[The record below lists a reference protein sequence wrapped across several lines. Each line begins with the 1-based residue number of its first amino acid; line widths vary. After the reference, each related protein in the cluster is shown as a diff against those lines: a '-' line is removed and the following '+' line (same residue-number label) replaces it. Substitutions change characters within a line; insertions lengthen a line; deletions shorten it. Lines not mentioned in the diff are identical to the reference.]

1 MTIERQL
8 ADDALLA
15 PLRADGGGFAMLA
28 LDQRESLRQMFP
40 GGTATD
46 DELRAFKRTALEL
59 LSPHASAVLLDKA
72 FISHEHSA
80 VADARP
86 AELAP
91 DAALILAVDV
101 LVQPVGGAVET
112 TELDRSATVEYIHRV
127 GASALKLLVIWKDDD
142 KTAERRALV
151 DEFLDL
157 ARRAGVA
164 SLVEGIVRPVS
175 GQWSGPAERHEAIVT
190 AARELA
196 PGATIYKAEVPG
208 YAPGDV
214 SLVEE
219 HAARISEV
227 VDGTWVVLSN
237 GVQQPDFAAALAA
250 SVRGGA
256 DGFLAGRAV
265 WADTVAETDP
275 AAALAERSV
284 GRLRELAGIVAARA

>member
-1 MTIERQL
+1 
-8 ADDALLA
+8 
-15 PLRADGGGFAMLA
+15 
-28 LDQRESLRQMFP
+28 
-40 GGTATD
+40 
-46 DELRAFKRTALEL
+46 
-59 LSPHASAVLLDKA
+59 
-72 FISHEHSA
+72 
-80 VADARP
+80 
-86 AELAP
+86 
-91 DAALILAVDV
+91 V

-142 KTAERRALV
+142 KAAERRALV

-164 SLVEGIVRPVS
+164 SLVEGIVRPATDA
-175 GQWSGPAERHEAIVT
+175 GWSGPGERHEAIIA

-250 SVRGGA
+250 AVRGGA

-265 WADTVAETDP
+265 WADTVAEADP

-284 GRLRELAGIVAARA
+284 GRLRELGGIVAARA